1 MVKKI
6 VTSTRPECA
15 LSFVRDHGEKR
26 DPLVYLTVRDPS
38 NRDDDDDD
46 VCRATKCKIKLK
58 TIFFV
63 QQRPRCDVSASPREC
78 VRAWGRGRRG
88 S

>member
-15 LSFVRDHGEKR
+15 LSFVRDRGEKR
-26 DPLVYLTVRDPS
+26 DPLVYLTLRDPS

-46 VCRATKCKIKLK
+46 DDDDDVCRARSVKLN
-58 TIFFV
+58 
-63 QQRPRCDVSASPREC
+63 
-78 VRAWGRGRRG
+78 
-88 S
+88 